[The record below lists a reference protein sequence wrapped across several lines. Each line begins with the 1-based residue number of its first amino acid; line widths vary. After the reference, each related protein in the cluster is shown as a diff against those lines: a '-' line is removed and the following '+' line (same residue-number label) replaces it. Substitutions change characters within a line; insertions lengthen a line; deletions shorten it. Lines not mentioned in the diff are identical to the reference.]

1 MIKKIRND
9 LKEKIIVDKFIIK
22 KIRKDIE
29 KENENMDKKAKA
41 FLFSNEIKKLCNQEI
56 KDFKYKDEILKEL
69 LNKLIIENKL
79 DCDDVYEKVLNR
91 YENDDEFSL
100 DMSNFIRKNTEFKN
114 IKIEDELKIN
124 FNRSKMPKK
133 ISKENKNN
141 LKENKNIVNL
151 RIDKEYD
158 ISNKKSNKNFSND
171 FRYENTNDDFDNKK
185 LDLKTFY
192 VQNKPDKKY
201 ELKNLILVAISIF
214 IVISGFILIKPLYMK
229 DDIIVEIDEIDP
241 YEYKEFDHEKLK
253 IFLKEKES
261 LLAQDIY
268 FNQIISASKKK
279 NLNPI
284 ILFAIASHEQ
294 GYVKEDHPDA
304 KQIINNPFNVFYSWK
319 KYNTSLEDSSAIAA
333 RTVYNLSLNR
343 PKEVDYFKWINRKYA
358 QDQNWHK
365 GVSWI
370 FNKMEE
376 VIKADKEEK

>member
-1 MIKKIRND
+1 LIKKIRND

-79 DCDDVYEKVLNR
+79 DCDDVYDKVLNR

-133 ISKENKNN
+133 ISKENKN
-141 LKENKNIVNL
+141 IVDL

-229 DDIIVEIDEIDP
+229 DDIIIEIDEIDP

-319 KYNTSLEDSSAIAA
+319 KYNTSLEDSSTIAA

-376 VIKADKEEK
+376 VIKTDKEEK

>member
-79 DCDDVYEKVLNR
+79 DCDDVYDKVLNR

-133 ISKENKNN
+133 ISKENKN
-141 LKENKNIVNL
+141 IVDL

-229 DDIIVEIDEIDP
+229 DDIIIEIDEIDP

-319 KYNTSLEDSSAIAA
+319 KYNTSLEDSSTIAA

-376 VIKADKEEK
+376 VIKTDKEEK